1 MKQGK
6 CCAGAQGAPEL
17 SPADMPAHGH
27 EAHKAA
33 GEADAAGMATGAHMG
48 PPPGAAFDADGSLTA
63 RPGGR
68 PRGRACRRRGRRGGR
83 ARRPNRGA
91 ALTHTMLLCGVTLLQ
106 QFQTS

>member
-48 PPPGAAFDADGSLTA
+48 PPPGAAAPRASLSAT
-63 RPGGR
+63 RPPRRTR
-68 PRGRACRRRGRRGGR
+68 PA
-83 ARRPNRGA
+83 
-91 ALTHTMLLCGVTLLQ
+91 T
-106 QFQTS
+106 

>member
-33 GEADAAGMATGAHMG
+33 GEPVGDAAAAADAPGDLIGV
-48 PPPGAAFDADGSLTA
+48 PP
-63 RPGGR
+63 
-68 PRGRACRRRGRRGGR
+68 
-83 ARRPNRGA
+83 
-91 ALTHTMLLCGVTLLQ
+91 
-106 QFQTS
+106 

>member
-48 PPPGAAFDADGSLTA
+48 PAP
-63 RPGGR
+63 RPGGD
-68 PRGRACRRRGRRGGR
+68 PAGRRPPPAARGGGP
-83 ARRPNRGA
+83 AGEPVGDA
-91 ALTHTMLLCGVTLLQ
+91 AAAADAPGDLIGVPP
-106 QFQTS
+106 

>member
-6 CCAGAQGAPEL
+6 CRAGAQGAPEL
-17 SPADMPAHGH
+17 SSADMPAHGH

-48 PPPGAAFDADGSLTA
+48 PPPGAA
-63 RPGGR
+63 RR
-68 PRGRACRRRGRRGGR
+68 PRRRARRRRGRRGGR

-91 ALTHTMLLCGVTLLQ
+91 PLTHTMLLCGVTLLQ
-106 QFQTS
+106 QF